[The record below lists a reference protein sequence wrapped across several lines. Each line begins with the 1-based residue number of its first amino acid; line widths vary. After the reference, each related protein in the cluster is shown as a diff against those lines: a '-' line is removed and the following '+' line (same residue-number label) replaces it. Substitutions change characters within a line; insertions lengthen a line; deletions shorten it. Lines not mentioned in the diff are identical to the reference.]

1 MVGMDTVNTAETR
14 QRRQAGEALR
24 RWAAQGRSSG
34 VVRVLER
41 HGFGTVA
48 TGQLLAGTADGE
60 RAGGVFA
67 GTMDAVA
74 LPLLSSAVTMPG
86 TAKGHVTEPD
96 ALAAGLAC
104 NGGARLLGHPLPAP
118 VAAALGTSLADGE
131 PCGLASTVDG
141 SAVLVAGGV
150 GLTDVVGTL
159 GAAEVDEVVVARLR
173 ELARIGATATEQGE
187 IAGTSSVLIDVWV
200 PVTTML
206 IVGGGAIGT
215 ALAAQCQLLG
225 WAVRTETE
233 LEPAIAAA
241 KEFTAVDVLALLDH
255 GPAFDAVLVELL
267 RSGRGFCGALGSRRT
282 QEVRR
287 RRLLAAGLTEEE
299 LMGLH
304 GPMGLDLGAS
314 TPAETA
320 VSLVAEVIAVRRG
333 RSGGPLAT
341 AAGRIGG

>member
-1 MVGMDTVNTAETR
+1 M
-14 QRRQAGEALR
+14 
-24 RWAAQGRSSG
+24 
-34 VVRVLER
+34 LER

-60 RAGGVFA
+60 QAGSVFE

-74 LPLLSSAVTMPG
+74 LPLLHSAVIMPG
-86 TAKGHVTEPD
+86 TAKGHVTEPV

-104 NGGARLLGHPLPAP
+104 SGGAQLLGHPLPVPA
-118 VAAALGTSLADGE
+118 AAALGTSLAEGE
-131 PCGLASTVDG
+131 PCALASTADG
-141 SAVLVAGGV
+141 SAVLVAGGP
-150 GLTDVVGTL
+150 GLADVVGAL
-159 GAAEVDEVVVARLR
+159 GTPEMDNIVLSRMR
-173 ELARIGATATEQGE
+173 ELVRAGATATEQGE
-187 IAGTSSVLIDVWV
+187 VAGTSVLVDVWV

-215 ALAAQCQLLG
+215 ALSAQCELLG
-225 WAVRTETE
+225 WAVRTESE
-233 LEPAIAAA
+233 LEPAVAAA

-267 RSGRGFCGALGSRRT
+267 RSGRGFCGALGSRHT

-287 RRLLAAGLTEEE
+287 RRLQAAGISEDE
-299 LMGLH
+299 LARLH
-304 GPMGLDLGAS
+304 GPMGLDLGAA

-333 RSGGPLAT
+333 RSGGPLTA

>member
-1 MVGMDTVNTAETR
+1 MVGMESTDESR
-14 QRRQAGEALR
+14 QRRQAGDALR
-24 RWAAQGRSSG
+24 RWAAQSRSCG
-34 VVRVLER
+34 VVRVLDR

-60 RAGGVFA
+60 RAGSVFEN
-67 GTMDAVA
+67 TMDAVA

-104 NGGARLLGHPLPAP
+104 SGGAQLLGHPLPLPA
-118 VAAALGTSLADGE
+118 AAALGTSLAEGE
-131 PCGLASTVDG
+131 PCALASTVDG
-141 SAVLVAGGV
+141 SAVLVAAGT
-150 GLTDVVGTL
+150 GLIDVVGTL
-159 GAAEVDEVVVARLR
+159 GTPEVDEIVLGRMR
-173 ELARIGATATEQGE
+173 ELTRIGVTATEQGDV
-187 IAGTSSVLIDVWV
+187 AGTTVLIDVWV

-215 ALAAQCQLLG
+215 ALSAQCELLG
-225 WAVRTETE
+225 WAVRTETD
-233 LEPAIAAA
+233 LEPAVAAA

-255 GPAFDAVLVELL
+255 APAFDAVLVELL
-267 RSGRGFCGALGSRRT
+267 RSGRGFCGALGSRHT
-282 QEVRR
+282 QEVRH
-287 RRLLAAGLTEEE
+287 RRLRAAGITEEE
-299 LMGLH
+299 LARLH

-333 RSGGPLAT
+333 RSGGPLTA

>member
-14 QRRQAGEALR
+14 KRRQAGEALR

-60 RAGGVFA
+60 RAGAVFE

-74 LPLLSSAVTMPG
+74 LPLLRSAVTMPG

-104 NGGARLLGHPLPAP
+104 SGGAQLLGHPLPAP
-118 VAAALGTSLADGE
+118 AAAALGTSLADGE

-150 GLTDVVGTL
+150 GMTDVVGTL
-159 GAAEVDEVVVARLR
+159 GAAEVDEVVLARLR

-187 IAGTSSVLIDVWV
+187 IAGTSVLIDVWV

-215 ALAAQCQLLG
+215 ALAAQCELLG

-233 LEPAIAAA
+233 LEPAVAAA

-267 RSGRGFCGALGSRRT
+267 RSGRGFCGALGSRHT

-320 VSLVAEVIAVRRG
+320 VSVVAEVIAVRRR

>member
-1 MVGMDTVNTAETR
+1 
-14 QRRQAGEALR
+14 
-24 RWAAQGRSSG
+24 
-34 VVRVLER
+34 
-41 HGFGTVA
+41 
-48 TGQLLAGTADGE
+48 
-60 RAGGVFA
+60 
-67 GTMDAVA
+67 
-74 LPLLSSAVTMPG
+74 
-86 TAKGHVTEPD
+86 
-96 ALAAGLAC
+96 AC
-104 NGGARLLGHPLPAP
+104 SGGAQLLGHPLPAP
-118 VAAALGTSLADGE
+118 AAGAFGTSLADGE

-159 GAAEVDEVVVARLR
+159 GAAEVDEVVLARLR

-187 IAGTSSVLIDVWV
+187 IAGTSVLIDVWV
-200 PVTTML
+200 PVTTVL

-225 WAVRTETE
+225 WAVRMETE

-267 RSGRGFCGALGSRRT
+267 RSGRGFCGALGSRHT

>member
-1 MVGMDTVNTAETR
+1 MVGMDTASTEETR
-14 QRRQAGEALR
+14 QRRQAGDALR
-24 RWAAQGRSSG
+24 RWAAQGRPSS

-48 TGQLLAGTADGE
+48 TGQLLAGTGE
-60 RAGGVFA
+60 GDRAGAVFE
-67 GTMDAVA
+67 GTMDTVA
-74 LPLLSSAVTMPG
+74 LPLLSSAVATPG

-104 NGGARLLGHPLPAP
+104 SGGAQLLGHPLPVPA
-118 VAAALGTSLADGE
+118 AAALGTSLADGE
-131 PCGLASTVDG
+131 PCALASSVDG
-141 SAVLVAGGV
+141 SAVLVAAGP
-150 GLTDVVGTL
+150 GLADVVGTL
-159 GAAEVDEVVVARLR
+159 GGPEVDEVVVARLR
-173 ELARIGATATEQGE
+173 ELARIGATATEQGDA
-187 IAGTSSVLIDVWV
+187 AGTQVLIDVWV

-206 IVGGGAIGT
+206 IVGSGAIGA
-215 ALAAQCQLLG
+215 ALSAQCALLG

-267 RSGRGFCGALGSRRT
+267 RSGRGFCGALGSRHT

-287 RRLLAAGLTEEE
+287 RRLRAAGITEEE
-299 LMGLH
+299 LARLH
-304 GPMGLDLGAS
+304 GPLGLDLGAAR
-314 TPAETA
+314 PAETA
-320 VSLVAEVIAVRRG
+320 VSVVAEVLAVRRG
-333 RSGGPLAT
+333 RSGGPLAA

>member
-1 MVGMDTVNTAETR
+1 MVGMDTVNTEENR
-14 QRRQAGEALR
+14 QRRQAGDALR
-24 RWAAQGRSSG
+24 RWAAQGRSSA

-60 RAGGVFA
+60 RAGAVFE
-67 GTMDAVA
+67 GTMDTVA
-74 LPLLSSAVTMPG
+74 LPLLSSAVEVPG
-86 TAKGHVTEPD
+86 TVKGHVTEPD

-104 NGGARLLGHPLPAP
+104 SGGAQLLGHPLPASA
-118 VAAALGTSLADGE
+118 AAALGTSLAEGE
-131 PCGLASTVDG
+131 PCGLASTADG
-141 SAVLVAGGV
+141 SAVLVAGGA
-150 GLTDVVGTL
+150 GLSNVVGTL
-159 GAAEVDEVVVARLR
+159 GTAEADAIVLDRLR
-173 ELARIGATATEQGE
+173 ELAQIGATATEQGE
-187 IAGTSSVLIDVWV
+187 AAGTSVLIDVWV

-215 ALAAQCQLLG
+215 ALAAQCGLLG

-233 LEPAIAAA
+233 LEPAVAAA

-267 RSGRGFCGALGSRRT
+267 RSGRGFCGALGSRHT

-287 RRLLAAGLTEEE
+287 RRLRAAGITDEE
-299 LMGLH
+299 LDRLH

-314 TPAETA
+314 RPAETA

>member
-1 MVGMDTVNTAETR
+1 M
-14 QRRQAGEALR
+14 
-24 RWAAQGRSSG
+24 
-34 VVRVLER
+34 LER

-48 TGQLLAGTADGE
+48 TGQLLIGTADGE
-60 RAGGVFA
+60 RAGAVFE

-74 LPLLSSAVTMPG
+74 LPLLRSAVTMPG

-104 NGGARLLGHPLPAP
+104 SGGAQLLGHPLPAP
-118 VAAALGTSLADGE
+118 AAAALGTSLADGE

-159 GAAEVDEVVVARLR
+159 GAAEVDEVVLARLR
-173 ELARIGATATEQGE
+173 ELAGIGATATEQGE
-187 IAGTSSVLIDVWV
+187 IAGTSVLIDVWV

-225 WAVRTETE
+225 WAVRMETE

-267 RSGRGFCGALGSRRT
+267 RSGRGFCGALGSRHT
-282 QEVRR
+282 QEVRC
-287 RRLLAAGLTEEE
+287 RRLLTAGLTEEE

>member
-1 MVGMDTVNTAETR
+1 MDTVTTEETR

-60 RAGGVFA
+60 WAGAVFE

-74 LPLLSSAVTMPG
+74 LPLLSSAVTVPG

-104 NGGARLLGHPLPAP
+104 SGGAQLLGHPLPTPA
-118 VAAALGTSLADGE
+118 AAALGTSLAEGE
-131 PCGLASTVDG
+131 PCALASTVDG
-141 SAVLVAGGV
+141 SAVLVASGAR
-150 GLTDVVGTL
+150 LTDVVGTL
-159 GAAEVDEVVVARLR
+159 GSAEVDEVVLARLR

-187 IAGTSSVLIDVWV
+187 VAGTPVLIDVWV

-206 IVGGGAIGT
+206 IVGGGAIAT
-215 ALAAQCQLLG
+215 ALAAQCELLG

-255 GPAFDAVLVELL
+255 GPAFDAVLMELL
-267 RSGRGFCGALGSRRT
+267 RSGRGFCGALGSRHT

-287 RRLLAAGLTEEE
+287 RRLRAAGITEEE
-299 LMGLH
+299 LARLH

-314 TPAETA
+314 RPAETA
-320 VSLVAEVIAVRRG
+320 VSVVAEVIAVRRG
-333 RSGGPLAT
+333 RTGGPLSAAT
-341 AAGRIGG
+341 GRIGG

>member
-1 MVGMDTVNTAETR
+1 
-14 QRRQAGEALR
+14 
-24 RWAAQGRSSG
+24 
-34 VVRVLER
+34 
-41 HGFGTVA
+41 VA
-48 TGQLLAGTADGE
+48 TGQFLAGTAEGE
-60 RAGGVFA
+60 RAGSVFEGA
-67 GTMDAVA
+67 MDAVA

-104 NGGARLLGHPLPAP
+104 SGGAQLLGHPLPLPAT
-118 VAAALGTSLADGE
+118 AALGTSLAEGE
-131 PCGLASTVDG
+131 PCALASTVDG
-141 SAVLVAGGV
+141 SAVLVAGGS
-150 GLTDVVGTL
+150 GLIDVVGTL
-159 GAAEVDEVVVARLR
+159 GTPEVDEIVLDRMR

-187 IAGTSSVLIDVWV
+187 VAGTSVLIDVWV

-206 IVGGGAIGT
+206 IVGSGAIGT
-215 ALAAQCQLLG
+215 ALSAQCELLG
-225 WAVRTETE
+225 WAVRTETD
-233 LEPAIAAA
+233 LEPAVAAA

-255 GPAFDAVLVELL
+255 APAFDAVLVEQL
-267 RSGRGFCGALGSRRT
+267 RSGRGFCGALGSRHT

-287 RRLLAAGLTEEE
+287 RRLRAAGITEEE
-299 LMGLH
+299 LARLH

-333 RSGGPLAT
+333 RSGGPLTA

>member
-1 MVGMDTVNTAETR
+1 MVSMGSTDETR

-24 RWAAQGRSSG
+24 RWAAQGRSAG

-60 RAGGVFA
+60 RVGSVFEGA
-67 GTMDAVA
+67 MDAVA
-74 LPLLSSAVTMPG
+74 LPLLDSAVTMPA

-104 NGGARLLGHPLPAP
+104 SGGAQLLGHPLPLP
-118 VAAALGTSLADGE
+118 AAVALGTSLAEGQ
-131 PCGLASTVDG
+131 PCALASTADG
-141 SAVLVAGGV
+141 SAVLVAGGA
-150 GLTDVVGTL
+150 GLADVVGTL
-159 GAAEVDEVVVARLR
+159 GAPEVDEIVLSRMR
-173 ELARIGATATEQGE
+173 ELARIGATTTEQGE
-187 IAGTSSVLIDVWV
+187 VAGTSVLVDVWV

-215 ALAAQCQLLG
+215 ALSAQCGLLG

-233 LEPAIAAA
+233 LEPAVAAA
-241 KEFTAVDVLALLDH
+241 KDFTAVDVLALLDH

-267 RSGRGFCGALGSRRT
+267 RSGRGFCGALGSRHT

-287 RRLLAAGLTEEE
+287 RRLRAAGITEEE
-299 LMGLH
+299 LARLH

-333 RSGGPLAT
+333 RSGGLLTA